1 MDHNDESARP
11 YVVWALGLTA
21 AALVVLLASCLH
33 VDGSGG
39 CDDLGMSA
47 VAATSSRKP
56 ADRPAPVSTPHRSVS
71 KAPAVTTTV
80 TVTSRHR
87 VDVDLDCD

>member
-1 MDHNDESARP
+1 MSHNHESART
-11 YVVWALGLTA
+11 YMVYAAGLAA
-21 AALVVLLASCLH
+21 AALVVLLASCVH
-33 VDGSGG
+33 VDGGRG

-56 ADRPAPVSTPHRSVS
+56 ADVSAPRSVS
-71 KAPAVTTTV
+71 KAPAATA
-80 TVTSRHR
+80 TSTATPRHR

>member
-1 MDHNDESARP
+1 MDHNDGSPRTYMVCA
-11 YVVWALGLTA
+11 AGLLA

-39 CDDLGMSA
+39 CDDLGMSP

-56 ADRPAPVSTPHRSVS
+56 ADVSAPRSVS
-71 KAPAVTTTV
+71 KAPAATA
-80 TVTSRHR
+80 TSTATPRHR
-87 VDVDLDCD
+87 VDLDCD